1 MKNVAVLAALM
12 TVFAFAAA
20 PAFAA
25 VKVFLLAGQSNML
38 GVGTA
43 SEMPA
48 PYNVPQTNVKYWKTD
63 GTGRGEGWVDLR
75 PRIVRDFF
83 GPEVTFGHTLANSIF
98 PNDRIYLVKYAIG
111 GTTLTTDWKP
121 DGTGY
126 CYTAF
131 KAAVKAA
138 MQNLTLANLSP
149 SIAGMIWMQG
159 EGEAHTGVGSRQY
172 AAKLTRFITTVRSD
186 FATPDMPFVI
196 GRISTYYGTK
206 ANNQRVRTAE
216 ETVPGQMRHVSWIN
230 TDDLGQWP
238 LGTDY
243 PGHYNAQG
251 QIQLGI
257 RFANAIGCPANKGSE
272 KSR

>member
-1 MKNVAVLAALM
+1 M
-12 TVFAFAAA
+12 
-20 PAFAA
+20 
-25 VKVFLLAGQSNML
+25 
-38 GVGTA
+38 
-43 SEMPA
+43 
-48 PYNVPQTNVKYWKTD
+48 
-63 GTGRGEGWVDLR
+63 
-75 PRIVRDFF
+75 
-83 GPEVTFGHTLANSIF
+83 
-98 PNDRIYLVKYAIG
+98 VKYAIG

-138 MQNLTLANLSP
+138 MQNLTRANLSP

-159 EGEAHTGVGSRQY
+159 EGEAHTGVGSPICGQINPLHYYR
-172 AAKLTRFITTVRSD
+172 AERFRHAGHALRD
-186 FATPDMPFVI
+186 WPHLDLLW
-196 GRISTYYGTK
+196 TK

-216 ETVPGQMRHVSWIN
+216 ETVPGQMRHVSADQHGR
-230 TDDLGQWP
+230 TGQWP

-272 KSR
+272 KSQIPAVRGKSGG